1 MQVKILLEDLFMK
14 KILVVED
21 EKTIRSLYKEEL
33 IDEGYEVIT
42 AEDGAVGYEL
52 FKKENPDLITID
64 LKMPNMNGIELLDK
78 IRKEDKDIPIIIY
91 SAYNEFTQNFSTW
104 AASEYLV
111 KSSDLTEFK
120 SKVKEL
126 LSSRI

>member
-1 MQVKILLEDLFMK
+1 MK

-21 EKTIRSLYKEEL
+21 EKTIKCLYKEKL

-42 AEDGAVGYEL
+42 AGDSTAGYEL

-64 LKMPNMNGIELLDK
+64 LKMPNMKGMELLDK
-78 IRKEDKDIPIIIY
+78 IRRENKDIPIIIY

-104 AASEYLV
+104 AANEYLV

-126 LSSRI
+126 LSSRN

>member
-1 MQVKILLEDLFMK
+1 MK

-21 EKTIRSLYKEEL
+21 DMPIRNLYKEEL
-33 IDEGYEVIT
+33 LDEGYEVVT
-42 AEDGAVGYEL
+42 APDGVAGYEM
-52 FKKENPDLITID
+52 FRKEKPDLVTID
-64 LKMPNMNGIELLDK
+64 LKMPNMNGLELLDK

-91 SAYNEFTQNFSTW
+91 SAYGEFTQNFSTW
-104 AASEYLV
+104 AADEYLV

-126 LSSRI
+126 LSKS

>member
-1 MQVKILLEDLFMK
+1 MQVKILLEDLIMK

>member
-1 MQVKILLEDLFMK
+1 MK

-42 AEDGAVGYEL
+42 AEDGVVGYEL
-52 FKKENPDLITID
+52 YKKEKPDLITID
-64 LKMPNMNGIELLDK
+64 LKMPNMNCLELLDK
-78 IRKEDKDIPIIIY
+78 IRRENKNIPIIIY
-91 SAYNEFTQNFSTW
+91 SAYNEFTQNFSVW
-104 AASEYLV
+104 AANEYIV

-120 SKVKEL
+120 YKVKEL
-126 LSSRI
+126 LSNQNS